1 MTPIDPEAIAR
12 VLDGTATP
20 EERARVLAQADESP
34 ELLELLADAASVMN
48 ESVTAPGVVPID
60 SRRTRRLPAWL
71 WGAMAAALVIGI
83 TIPVVWPHHEEL
95 GAFPMLAIADDQAV
109 NAARTGAA
117 IPSLRGGPSERDPQ
131 SVIAGAKVI
140 DYMTLE
146 SDTAKATVAIE
157 IAAAL
162 RAIPGGTAAAGQV
175 ERAPRLTPEIVKAI
189 EQVVDVRTFRAAGW
203 AELARLAAIADDTE
217 ALGRD
222 DLRAAMKSM
231 ATDPALGDETRTLA
245 GQLRDAIDTDRMV
258 TERVERLATDL
269 LFALGSR

>member
-1 MTPIDPEAIAR
+1 MTTIDPEAIAR
-12 VLDGTATP
+12 VLDGSATP

-34 ELLELLADAASVMN
+34 ELLELLADSAAVMN

-60 SRRTRRLPAWL
+60 SRRTKRLPAWL
-71 WGAMAAALVIGI
+71 WSAMAAALVIAI
-83 TIPVVWPHHEEL
+83 AIPVVWPHHEEL
-95 GAFPMLAIADDQAV
+95 GPFPILAIADEQAV
-109 NAARTGAA
+109 NAARAGAA
-117 IPSLRGGPSERDPQ
+117 IPSLRGAASERVPQ
-131 SVIAGAKVI
+131 SVIAGAKVV

-146 SDTAKATVAIE
+146 ADTAQATLAIE

-175 ERAPRLTPEIVKAI
+175 QRASRLTPEIMRSI
-189 EQVVDVRTFRAAGW
+189 EQVVDVRAFRAAGW

-231 ATDPALGDETRTLA
+231 ASDPALGEETRTLA
-245 GQLRDAIDTDRMV
+245 GQLREAIGSDRMV

-269 LFALGSR
+269 LFSLGS